1 MVISEKKKE
10 YMRAYRAANK
20 EKEKAY
26 RAANKEKRKE
36 YRKVYQEANKEKI
49 KETVKAYYE
58 ANKEKRKA
66 YLKGNKEKIKEYK
79 KAYNEDNKEKVKAIK
94 KANYEANREKIK
106 AKSSAWTK
114 ANPEKARFIRKK
126 RNDRILSTP
135 EGKLINSM
143 RSRIH
148 KIIKINQ
155 KVKNKHT
162 LELLGCDGKFL
173 KKHIEKQF
181 NTSQKTMG
189 MSWGNYGEWHVD
201 HIIPIDFFIKNHD
214 FNNIEVQKEC
224 FNYSNLQPLWAV
236 ENIKKGKNFKI

>member
-10 YMRAYRAANK
+10 YIRTYRAANK

-26 RAANKEKRKE
+26 RA
-36 YRKVYQEANKEKI
+36 
-49 KETVKAYYE
+49 

-79 KAYNEDNKEKVKAIK
+79 KAYNEDNKKKVKAIK

-114 ANPEKARFIRKK
+114 ANPKRVRAIKKKAKDK
-126 RNDRILSTP
+126 MLSTP
-135 EGKLINSM
+135 EGKLINAM

-173 KKHIEKQF
+173 KKHPEKQF
-181 NTSQKTMG
+181 SKG

-201 HIIPIDFFIKNHD
+201 HIIPVDYFLKNHD
-214 FNNIEVQKEC
+214 FNDVEIQKEC
-224 FNYSNLQPLWAV
+224 FNYNNLQPLWAV
-236 ENIKKGKNFKI
+236 ENIKKRNKI